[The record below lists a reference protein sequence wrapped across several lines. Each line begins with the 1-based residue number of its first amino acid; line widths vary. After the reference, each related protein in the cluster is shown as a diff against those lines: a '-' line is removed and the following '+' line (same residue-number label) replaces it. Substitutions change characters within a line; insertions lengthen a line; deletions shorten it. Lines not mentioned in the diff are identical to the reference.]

1 MVYFSYPST
10 HVLILL
16 NTPKIFSFYIKVL
29 REVLNAIFFSKELIL
44 GYLCLNSLLWS
55 KNSRHA
61 LKISYPKW
69 HGTA

>member
-16 NTPKIFSFYIKVL
+16 NTPKIFSFYIKVH

-61 LKISYPKW
+61 LKISYAKW